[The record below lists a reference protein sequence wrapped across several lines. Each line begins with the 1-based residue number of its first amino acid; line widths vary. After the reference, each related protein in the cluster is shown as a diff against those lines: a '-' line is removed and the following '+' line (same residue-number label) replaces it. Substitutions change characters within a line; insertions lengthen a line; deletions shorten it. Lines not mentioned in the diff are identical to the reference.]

1 MIWTW
6 ACRHGREKCLAE
18 LKARPALPVLIA
30 SGYGANGRSER
41 LVARGARGF
50 LAKPYT
56 SAALLRA
63 VAEALRRPL

>member
-1 MIWTW
+1 M
-6 ACRHGREKCLAE
+6 G
-18 LKARPALPVLIA
+18 ARNALPSSSPAPALPVLIA